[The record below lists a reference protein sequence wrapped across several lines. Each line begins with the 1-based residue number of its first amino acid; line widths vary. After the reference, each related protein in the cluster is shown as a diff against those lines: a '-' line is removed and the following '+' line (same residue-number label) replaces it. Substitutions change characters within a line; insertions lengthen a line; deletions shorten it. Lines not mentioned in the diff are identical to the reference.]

1 MSPMWDDTPSR
12 GPGICAGCGHVVDEG
27 PVRWIPR
34 MTGPDIRIVIH
45 DPGHCLPATDSRPAA
60 RPGGPPDERT

>member
-1 MSPMWDDTPSR
+1 MWDDTPSR
-12 GPGICAGCGHVVDEG
+12 GAGLCAGCGHVVDDG

-45 DPGHCLPATDSRPAA
+45 DPGRCPTVPDTRPPG
-60 RPGGPPDERT
+60 RPPGLD